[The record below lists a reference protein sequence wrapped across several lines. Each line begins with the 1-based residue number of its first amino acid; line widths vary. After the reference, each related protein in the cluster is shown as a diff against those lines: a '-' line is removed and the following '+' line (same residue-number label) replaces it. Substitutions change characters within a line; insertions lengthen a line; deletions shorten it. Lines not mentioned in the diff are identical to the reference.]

1 MVDYHVFTTK
11 SAKETQNL
19 GKTTANSL
27 LKEKESSHPSNRA
40 LILCLYGDLG
50 SGKTTFVQG
59 FAKGLGITSR
69 LLSPTFI
76 IVRRYP
82 LEKNQFLFYHVD
94 LYRIGTIHDLE
105 GLGMRELLTD
115 SFAIIVVEWAE
126 RLGTL
131 LPKQRTDITFEI
143 IREEERRISIKTIN
157 N

>member
-1 MVDYHVFTTK
+1 MGNDSTVFTK

-19 GKTTANSL
+19 GKTIANSL

-40 LILCLYGDLG
+40 SILCLYGDLG
-50 SGKTTFVQG
+50 SGKTTFAQG
-59 FAKGLGITSR
+59 FAGRLGIHTR

-82 LEKNQFLFYHVD
+82 LEKNPFLFYHVD
-94 LYRIGTIHDLE
+94 LYRIGTMHDLE

-115 SFAIIVVEWAE
+115 PSAIIVIEWAE

-131 LPKQRTDITFEI
+131 LPKQRIDITFEVVS
-143 IREEERRISIKTIN
+143 EEERRISIKTIN